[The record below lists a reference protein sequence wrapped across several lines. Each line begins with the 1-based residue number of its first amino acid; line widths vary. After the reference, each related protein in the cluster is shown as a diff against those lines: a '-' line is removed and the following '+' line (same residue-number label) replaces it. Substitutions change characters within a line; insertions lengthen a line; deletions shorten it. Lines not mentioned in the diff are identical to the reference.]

1 MSETIE
7 KDGAEKL
14 YVQTSDATTHTN
26 FSNSSKALAVAICYF
41 VNTLT
46 LGSCGEIRLYL
57 FFPINYC
64 HF

>member
-7 KDGAEKL
+7 KDSAEKL

-46 LGSCGEIRLYL
+46 LGSCAEIR
-57 FFPINYC
+57 F
-64 HF
+64 